1 MSFSQIPWFFL
12 CGGLT
17 AVGLIGSWF
26 ALRRRGPRAAAR
38 WLAWALLPIALYLVG
53 ILQVLW
59 RFGIAIGDFF
69 SGLAFS
75 PKVWSGVILAGVSLV
90 LFVVTGGL
98 RGRSKRKRAKAEP
111 DSQPQA
117 TRALGAAPPASAGP
131 DGQAKGGPGPGE
143 AQGRDAGRR
152 GLRRGRRD
160 PQASRHQLAAAL
172 AAAFMFCL

>member
-38 WLAWALLPIALYLVG
+38 WLAWSLLPIALYLIG

-59 RFGIAIGDFF
+59 RFGVAIGDFF

-75 PKVWSGVILAGVSLV
+75 PKVWSGIIIAGVV
-90 LFVVTGGL
+90 VMLFVVTGGL
-98 RGRSKRKRAKAEP
+98 RGRERRKQRRDKSDTPAEP
-111 DSQPQA
+111 RQPSALPA
-117 TRALGAAPPASAGP
+117 TVPVTAGTAA
-131 DGQAKGGPGPGE
+131 
-143 AQGRDAGRR
+143 RTR
-152 GLRRGRRD
+152 
-160 PQASRHQLAAAL
+160 
-172 AAAFMFCL
+172 

>member
-98 RGRSKRKRAKAEP
+98 RGRSRRKRAKAEP

-117 TRALGAAPPASAGP
+117 TRALGAAPPASAGT
-131 DGQAKGGPGPGE
+131 
-143 AQGRDAGRR
+143 AGRPKAAPVPAKR
-152 GLRRGRRD
+152 KGATPADEDFGEVAAILK
-160 PQASRHQLAAAL
+160 RHGIS
-172 AAAFMFCL
+172 

>member
-98 RGRSKRKRAKAEP
+98 RGRSRRKRAKAEP
-111 DSQPQA
+111 DSQPAA
-117 TRALGAAPPASAGP
+117 TRALSAAPPAAASAGT
-131 DGQAKGGPGPGE
+131 
-143 AQGRDAGRR
+143 AGRPKAAPVPAKR
-152 GLRRGRRD
+152 KGATPADEDFGEVAAILK
-160 PQASRHQLAAAL
+160 RHGIS
-172 AAAFMFCL
+172 

>member
-38 WLAWALLPIALYLVG
+38 WLAWALLPIALYLLG

-59 RFGIAIGDFF
+59 RFGGAIADFF

-75 PKVWSGVILAGVSLV
+75 PKVWSGVVLAGVSVV

-98 RGRSKRKRAKAEP
+98 RGRARRKAKADR
-111 DSQPQA
+111 DSQAPA
-117 TRALGAAPPASAGP
+117 TKALAPAAPMTAPAAGMARP
-131 DGQAKGGPGPGE
+131 K
-143 AQGRDAGRR
+143 
-152 GLRRGRRD
+152 
-160 PQASRHQLAAAL
+160 
-172 AAAFMFCL
+172 

>member
-59 RFGIAIGDFF
+59 RFGVAIGDFF
-69 SGLAFS
+69 GGLAFS
-75 PKVWSGVILAGVSLV
+75 PKVWSGVILAGISLV

-98 RGRSKRKRAKAEP
+98 RGRSRRKRAKAEP
-111 DSQPQA
+111 DSQPPA
-117 TRALGAAPPASAGP
+117 TRALGAAPPAAASAGM
-131 DGQAKGGPGPGE
+131 
-143 AQGRDAGRR
+143 
-152 GLRRGRRD
+152 
-160 PQASRHQLAAAL
+160 ASRPKAAPVPAKRKG
-172 AAAFMFCL
+172 AAPDDEDFGEVAAILKRHGIS

>member
-98 RGRSKRKRAKAEP
+98 RGRSRRKRAKAEP
-111 DSQPQA
+111 DSQPAA
-117 TRALGAAPPASAGP
+117 TRALSAAPPAAASAGT
-131 DGQAKGGPGPGE
+131 
-143 AQGRDAGRR
+143 AGRPPAAPVPAKR
-152 GLRRGRRD
+152 MGAAPADEDFGEVAAILK
-160 PQASRHQLAAAL
+160 RHGIN
-172 AAAFMFCL
+172 

>member
-59 RFGIAIGDFF
+59 RFGVAIGDFF
-69 SGLAFS
+69 GGLAFS
-75 PKVWSGVILAGVSLV
+75 PKVWSGVILAGISLV

-98 RGRSKRKRAKAEP
+98 RGRSKRKRARAEP
-111 DSQPQA
+111 DSQAPA
-117 TRALGAAPPASAGP
+117 TTRALGAAPPAAASAGM
-131 DGQAKGGPGPGE
+131 
-143 AQGRDAGRR
+143 
-152 GLRRGRRD
+152 
-160 PQASRHQLAAAL
+160 ASRPKAAPVPAKRKG
-172 AAAFMFCL
+172 AAPDDEDFGEVAAILKRHGIS